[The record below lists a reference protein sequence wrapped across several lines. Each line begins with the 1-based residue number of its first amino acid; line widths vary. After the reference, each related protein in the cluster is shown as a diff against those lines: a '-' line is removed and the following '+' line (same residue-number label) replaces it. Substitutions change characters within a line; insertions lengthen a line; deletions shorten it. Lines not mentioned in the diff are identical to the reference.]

1 MDASTI
7 EKIESMALKNQ
18 TAEIN
23 GQFFSQKELYPVV
36 FTPKAETLQVHSL
49 KGFCDYI
56 NNVDFDKVNK
66 NEVMVVIESESSVAL
81 VSPLI
86 GSDRVRE
93 TLVMATTSNLEEF
106 PFGTFFRQEEFA
118 IKFRSLF
125 VASHKNDTDYVLRY
139 ASKLSGGT
147 SIDTED
153 DGITQSVGVKRGISG
168 TLVSKESVK
177 PIVSLAPYRTF
188 RELEQPE
195 SEFLF
200 RTRLDGNDTPT
211 LALFEADGSAWK
223 LEAVKRIAEYIGE
236 KCPDLKIIA

>member
-1 MDASTI
+1 MDAGTI

-18 TAEIN
+18 TVEVD
-23 GQFFSQKELYPVV
+23 GQAFSQYELSPVI
-36 FTPKAETLQVHSL
+36 FTPRAETLEVHTL
-49 KGFCDYI
+49 EGFCDYI
-56 NNVDFDKVNK
+56 NNSDFDKVNK
-66 NEVMVVIESESSVAL
+66 NEVMAVIENEASVIL
-81 VSPLI
+81 VSRLT
-86 GSDRVRE
+86 GKDRVRE
-93 TLVMATTSNLEEF
+93 TVIRASLDNFSQF
-106 PFGTFFRQEEFA
+106 KFGTFFKQEEFA

-125 VASHKNDTDYVLRY
+125 VANSENDTDYVLRY

-168 TLVSKESVK
+168 TLVSRESVK
-177 PIVSLAPYRTF
+177 PIVSLTPYRTF

-200 RTRLDGNDTPT
+200 RTRLDDDTPT
-211 LALFEADGSAWK
+211 LALFEADGGAWK
-223 LEAVKRIAEYIGE
+223 LEAVKLIAEYISE

>member
-1 MDASTI
+1 MDAGTI
-7 EKIESMALKNQ
+7 EKIESMSLQNQ
-18 TAEIN
+18 TVEID
-23 GQFFSQKELYPVV
+23 GQAFSQKKLEPVI
-36 FTPKAETLQVHSL
+36 FTPKAETLEVHTL
-49 KGFCDYI
+49 EGFCDYI
-56 NNVDFDKVNK
+56 NNADFDKVNK
-66 NEVMVVIESESSVAL
+66 NEVMAVIENEASVIL
-81 VSPLI
+81 VSRLT
-86 GSDRVRE
+86 GKDRVRE
-93 TLVMATTSNLEEF
+93 TVIRASLDNF
-106 PFGTFFRQEEFA
+106 KQFQFGTFFSQEEFA
-118 IKFRSLF
+118 IRFRSLF
-125 VASHKNDTDYVLRY
+125 VANPKNDTDYVLRY